1 MTLQRQTVRIR
12 FSKWDGSAHWAF
24 DMERI
29 GEDEH
34 GIWLWAPAGTALH
47 RGSDKTIQAERGFVK
62 VIAPNRWWTAVWN
75 VGPLKGDRSIE
86 IYVDVITPAVWDGN
100 TVRMVD
106 LDLDVIRRSGGMVE
120 VDDEDEFEEHRVLYG
135 YPDHVIDKART
146 EAARLAIAVELRTEP
161 FGSVGERW
169 LEVGRAH

>member
-120 VDDEDEFEEHRVLYG
+120 VDDEDEFEEHRILYG

-169 LEVGRAH
+169 LEAGRAH